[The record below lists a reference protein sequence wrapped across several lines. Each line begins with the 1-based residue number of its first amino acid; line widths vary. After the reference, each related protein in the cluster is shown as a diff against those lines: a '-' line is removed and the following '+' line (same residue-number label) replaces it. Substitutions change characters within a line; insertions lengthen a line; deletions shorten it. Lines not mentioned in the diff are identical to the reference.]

1 MANTVNL
8 KFTLSDDG
16 TIAGATA
23 RVKQLNSEL
32 AQTKKLAP
40 AAMKGAGENIEY
52 GRGRGAMGATGAGA
66 RDFANEAQGLGGLV
80 RLYATYA
87 ANLFAVTAAFQA
99 LREAMDTT
107 NMIKGLDQLGAAT
120 GVAMGGL
127 AKRFTEASGGAISLR
142 ESMEATAKAMSSGM
156 SQKQF
161 LQLGEVAKK
170 ASQALGVSMSDAVSR
185 LTRGITKLEPELLDE
200 LGLFTKVG
208 KASEDYARSIGKSV
222 DNLTDFE
229 KRQAFANAVLK
240 EGTDKFAE
248 INIPTNPYDKLL
260 ANLKNVAQTIL
271 EVINKGLTPLVSL
284 LSSSPTALTGVV
296 LGLAGLIAKQAL
308 PILSKYREEIK
319 RVSELSKNDAQA
331 KAATAKEALD
341 KVRAAQKAEI
351 QGELDK
357 IAEIKGA
364 QVDAAEAALKRTAK
378 SRLSK
383 PVQDILSKPSIL
395 AITKEDLLVIDELG
409 KKQTAVAGK
418 YRDLATTIRAAQ
430 KANENYIESERKLT
444 EDAKKAPGA
453 FSPAGIAAARAESAR
468 KEWASRNLVSQ
479 VGETAQTAGMMASL
493 GQLLSGIK
501 TEKLGIIRGGLTGI
515 AGAANIA
522 AVGISNLFTVLG
534 RFLGVISLL
543 TATYEIFNYT
553 LSNNGKEQ
561 DRFNE
566 AIANGDEAARALD
579 LTYAKYKNNLNPQAI
594 IATATAFDNLSD
606 SMTATVKAL
615 AEADIKASG
624 FDKFIDGFKVAIG
637 KDLKSEFSRSLA
649 FQITSGLKG
658 ISDPALRKE
667 AETRLKELLNVS
679 SLTALSVENAVA
691 AIDKSKII
699 KTGEDVATVFE
710 NTAVS
715 SKKAAGS
722 LTDVENGFKALSV
735 SYTELSNSLVAKDA
749 LSNFARDITMQ
760 GFKLEEVFKDPI
772 ASAATLR
779 DILGD
784 ISKMKLLPPEAQQAL
799 IQGRNNFNNLSNQAS
814 VFEREISD
822 AEDKVRE
829 LDDAISKSFVK
840 GALKQQRR
848 QAVSQAETARANLS
862 DVQGQMT
869 QVAKDMSVVTSS
881 AIALGFKL
889 IQVEFATK
897 MAEGVLNAQKSLLDK
912 LPKTAETAMLGA
924 DIENQKIDLQIKQIT
939 TTERLIKEME
949 LGRIQDE
956 RIHLENQRD
965 RALEQ
970 EKEPGIRSAITTAAE
985 KQIAPLRDREKLLQ
999 SKNIAKDIASGAIK
1013 KTPESFIALQQ
1024 QQGTLAK
1031 VQQLAD
1037 QKQLNTLNAVVE
1049 AESLRYDKQKQFFQ
1063 DSLKDVEARK
1073 KQYQASEE
1081 FRNSTLEQQQA
1092 SIANLVDEETILQ
1105 RQLALVDTRK
1115 ELGVA
1120 TIVQQVAEQK
1130 GWDKIN
1136 IAAQAGIDKANAQL
1150 TVNQKNFDIN
1160 SATATAETNRAN
1172 TLALQQAAI
1181 VKNTIEL
1188 EKQAAILKI
1197 IGDTEISSIGMD
1209 KELLNIQLEQGKILI
1224 DAYNEQILALEKI
1237 ERLKQRDLKLAAI
1250 EQQYLTQTAGL
1261 LKEYSEATTETK
1273 KEEIRLRLQ
1282 ASSAVYQ
1289 AEITGITELYN
1300 KQEAV
1305 KSQIEF
1311 LTDRQKSYADIFKKT
1326 FEGMADAIVDFVK
1339 TGKLDFK
1346 GLIDS
1351 MLTDLLRYELRL
1363 QALAL
1368 YQAVRPGLMNFLP
1381 NIFGGGNAAG
1391 NTMYDA
1397 GLNQMAP
1404 QAKGGVF
1411 DAGVKMFAKGGT
1423 FTNGIVDS
1431 PTLFKFAKGT
1441 GLMGEAG
1448 PEAIMPLKRDSNG
1461 NLGVRADSQRTE
1473 VVVNNYSG
1481 ERAEARET
1489 TDSRGN
1495 RRIEV
1500 TVGDM
1505 TAAEISRTGSGPQ
1518 KAIRNTFGIQPKLI
1532 RR

>member
-1 MANTVNL
+1 MGNTVSL
-8 KFTLSDDG
+8 KFTLNDDG
-16 TIAGATA
+16 SIDAATG
-23 RVKQLNSEL
+23 RVKRLNQEL

-40 AAMKGAGENIEY
+40 AATRGTGSENVEY

-66 RDFANEAQGLGGLV
+66 RNFANEAQGLGGLV

-87 ANLFAVTAAFQA
+87 ANLFAVTAAFKA
-99 LREAMDTT
+99 LSDAMDTT
-107 NMIKGLDQLGAAT
+107 NMIKGLDQLGAAS

-170 ASQALGVSMSDAVSR
+170 ASQALGVNMSDAVSR

-208 KASEDYARSIGKSV
+208 KATEDYARSVGKSV

-240 EGTDKFAE
+240 EGADKFSS
-248 INIPTNPYDKLL
+248 IDIPTNPYDKLL

-271 EVINKGLTPLVSL
+271 EVVNKALTPLVSI
-284 LSSSPTALTGVV
+284 LSSSPTALTAVV
-296 LGLAGLIAKQAL
+296 LGLAGLVAKQAL
-308 PILSKYREEIK
+308 PILSKYREELK
-319 RVSELSKNDAQA
+319 RVSEVSKNEAESRAAAA
-331 KAATAKEALD
+331 KQALD

-395 AITKEDLLVIDELG
+395 AITKEDLSVIDELG
-409 KKQTAVAGK
+409 KKQTAVAAK
-418 YRDLATTIRAAQ
+418 YRDLAATIRGAQ
-430 KANENYIESERKLT
+430 KANENYFESEKRLT
-444 EDAKKAPGA
+444 KESEKAPGA
-453 FSPAGIAAARAESAR
+453 FSPAGIAMSKAESAR
-468 KEWASRNLVSQ
+468 KEWASRNLISQ
-479 VGETAQTAGMMASL
+479 VGETAQTAGMMASF

-522 AVGISNLFTVLG
+522 SVGISNLFTVLN
-534 RFLGVISLL
+534 RFLGIIGVLASV
-543 TATYEIFNYT
+543 YEILDYS
-553 LSNNGKEQ
+553 LAANGKEQ

-566 AIANGDEAARALD
+566 AIANGDEAARALN
-579 LTYAKYKNNLNPQAI
+579 LTYGKYKDNLNPQAI
-594 IATATAFDNLSD
+594 IATATAFDNLSE
-606 SMTATVKAL
+606 SMTTTVKAL
-615 AEADIKASG
+615 AEADAKASS

-699 KTGEDVATVFE
+699 KTGEDVASVFDKA
-710 NTAVS
+710 TVS
-715 SKKAAGS
+715 SKKTAGA
-722 LTDVENGFKALSV
+722 LTDVDNGFKTLTT
-735 SYTELSNSLVAKDA
+735 SYTELSNSLVVKDA
-749 LSNFARDITMQ
+749 LSNFARDLTMQ
-760 GFKLEEVFKDPI
+760 GFKLDQVFKDPI
-772 ASAATLR
+772 AGAATLR
-779 DILGD
+779 DILSD

-799 IQGRNNFNNLSNQAS
+799 INGRDNFNDLSNQAAI
-814 VFEREISD
+814 FERQISD

-829 LDDAISKSFVK
+829 LDDAISKAFVK

-848 QAVSQAETARANLS
+848 EAVSQAEAARAGLTS
-862 DVQGQMT
+862 VQGQMT
-869 QVAKDMSVVTSS
+869 AVAADISVVTSS
-881 AIALGFKL
+881 AISKGFELVQK
-889 IQVEFATK
+889 EFATK

-912 LPKTAETAMLGA
+912 LPKTPETAMLGA
-924 DIENQKIDLQIKQIT
+924 QIENQKIDLQIKQISS
-939 TTERLIKEME
+939 TERLIKEME
-949 LGRIQDE
+949 LGRVQAE
-956 RIHLENQRD
+956 RIHLEEQRD
-965 RALEQ
+965 RALAQ
-970 EKEPGIRSAITTAAE
+970 EKEPGVRSAITTAAE
-985 KQIAPLRDREKLLQ
+985 KQLAPLRDREKLLQ
-999 SKNIAKDIASGAIK
+999 SKNIAADIASGSIK
-1013 KTPESFIALQQ
+1013 KTPESFLALQQ

-1037 QKQLNTLNAVVE
+1037 QKQLNILNAIVE
-1049 AESLRYDKQKQFFQ
+1049 GESLRYDKQKQILQ
-1063 DSLKDVEARK
+1063 DSLKDLDARK

-1092 SIANLVDEETILQ
+1092 GIANLVEEETILQ

-1115 ELGVA
+1115 ELGIA
-1120 TIVQQVAEQK
+1120 TIVQQLAEQK

-1136 IAAQAGIDKANAQL
+1136 AAAQTGIDKANTQL
-1150 TVNQKNFDIN
+1150 TLNQKIFDKN
-1160 SATATAETNRAN
+1160 SETAGVETDRAN
-1172 TLALQQAAI
+1172 ALALQQAAI
-1181 VKNTIEL
+1181 IKNNIEL

-1197 IGDTEISSIGMD
+1197 IRDTELSSIGMD
-1209 KELLNIQLEQGKILI
+1209 KESLSIRLEQGTILI
-1224 DAYNEQILALEKI
+1224 DEYNQQILALEKI
-1237 ERLKQRDLKLAAI
+1237 ERLKQRDLKLAAT

-1273 KEEIRLRLQ
+1273 REEIRLRLQ
-1282 ASSAVYQ
+1282 SSAAVYQ
-1289 AEITGITELYN
+1289 AEITGINELYK

-1305 KSQIEF
+1305 KSQIEV
-1311 LTDRQKSYADIFKKT
+1311 LTDRQRNYADIFKKT
-1326 FEGMADAIVDFVK
+1326 FDGMADAIVNFVT
-1339 TGKLDFK
+1339 TGKLNYKD
-1346 GLIDS
+1346 LINS
-1351 MLTDLLRYELRL
+1351 MLSDLARYELRL
-1363 QALAL
+1363 QTTAL
-1368 YQAVRPGLMNFLP
+1368 YQAMRPGLMNFFSP
-1381 NIFGGGNAAG
+1381 FASQGAAG
-1391 NTMYDA
+1391 AVSSDVTSVQGAVN
-1397 GLNQMAP
+1397 
-1404 QAKGGVF
+1404 AKGGVY

-1448 PEAIMPLKRDSNG
+1448 PEAIMPLKRDGNG
-1461 NLGVRADSQRTE
+1461 NLGVRATAQKTE
-1473 VVVNNYSG
+1473 VVVNNYG
-1481 ERAEARET
+1481 NEKATATET
-1489 TDSRGN
+1489 VDSRGN

-1505 TAAEISRTGSGPQ
+1505 TAGEISRSGSGPQ
-1518 KAIRNTFGIQPKLI
+1518 KAMRNTFGLQPKLI